1 MKQIQTQKAVE
12 QVEID
17 GKPYDID
24 LSDEKKQQHFDYRQQ
39 LLDAAEKANQID
51 SEDTEAVKQG
61 LADLKNVTKE
71 VTDGIMGDGVFDEL
85 YEKTGHS
92 TEGVLDVMF
101 QVIEYINER
110 YQEKLK
116 EKKKKYVKK
125 R

>member
-39 LLDAAEKANQID
+39 LLDAAEKANQVD

>member
-85 YEKTGHS
+85 YEKTGRS